1 MMDYY
6 SAIKRNKT
14 VPFSEI
20 WVDLETFIQNEMS
33 ERENQIL
40 HINTYIWHLENSTD
54 KPICKAEIETQKV
67 LVTQL
72 CLTVCDPVDCSPP
85 RSSVHGILQA
95 RILQWLAIPSPGDLP
110 DPGIKPGSPSCIA
123 GRFFTVWATREDAK
137 RDTDV
142 ENKFMDTK

>member
-95 RILQWLAIPSPGDLP
+95 RILEWVAISFSRGF
-110 DPGIKPGSPSCIA
+110 S
-123 GRFFTVWATREDAK
+123 
-137 RDTDV
+137 
-142 ENKFMDTK
+142 